1 MAVTVQMQ
9 FESAVTELYE
19 DAFIGSSIENGTTI
33 IQFDLRKLDFQRVL
47 ETTSTICWC
56 KAPYA
61 VEVHELSTFHNPI
74 KYRFIRA
81 CSHFS
86 GQASSRA
93 RGEVAI
99 RFNMFHRP
107 AL

>member
-1 MAVTVQMQ
+1 MITQCRYPFRSVSSGTSGGEGGRMAVTVQMQ

-33 IQFDLRKLDFQRVL
+33 IQFDLRKLDFQRVW

-61 VEVHELSTFHNPI
+61 VEVHELSGVSHLLHRLLA
-74 KYRFIRA
+74 RF
-81 CSHFS
+81 
-86 GQASSRA
+86 
-93 RGEVAI
+93 
-99 RFNMFHRP
+99 
-107 AL
+107 

>member
-9 FESAVTELYE
+9 FESVVPEMSE

-33 IQFDLRKLDFQRVL
+33 IQCDLRKLDLPRVL

-61 VEVHELSTFHNPI
+61 VEVHALSTVHNLI
-74 KYRFIRA
+74 TYRFIVA
-81 CSHFS
+81 QDSYLNDQHQQVYFTPDIK
-86 GQASSRA
+86 GA
-93 RGEVAI
+93 RPPSI
-99 RFNMFHRP
+99 
-107 AL
+107 